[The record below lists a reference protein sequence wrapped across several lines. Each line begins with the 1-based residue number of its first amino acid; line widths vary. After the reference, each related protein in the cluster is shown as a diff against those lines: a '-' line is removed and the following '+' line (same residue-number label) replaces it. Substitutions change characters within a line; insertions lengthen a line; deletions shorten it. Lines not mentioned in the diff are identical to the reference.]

1 MSHFRPV
8 FTAVFVT
15 LFVSISPASAQDQ
28 PLWTEYGLVFPEG
41 ARIPAYMTEVEREYL
56 LVNPPTPEPLRLVPP
71 TGSIYCVPEYAPMEG
86 LLMAWEGY
94 TDVLTAM
101 SVGITS
107 GDPQAKVFMVVDNTT
122 EQNSVYTTLSNA
134 GCDMTRVVF
143 LVRVTDTVWIR
154 DYGPRYIYQDG
165 QRAIIDHTYNRP
177 RPNDN
182 ALNDWLAPYWS
193 QAQYDIP
200 LTHGGGNF
208 HLFGNGDAFM
218 STLILTENPGKTE
231 QQIKD
236 LYSQYQNVDLTIYPG
251 FPTSFD
257 STQHIDMW
265 MLAVDDYKVII
276 GQYASGTG
284 QPYTITENAVANLV
298 SRGYAVYRTPGWN
311 TSGTHYTYTNSVIL
325 NGQVFIPRFGGS
337 YTTQDNQAK
346 AVFQQAFPD
355 KTIRQID
362 CSSIIHA
369 AGAIHCIVMH
379 VPVPSTGLVVTPSD
393 DLVASGPAGGPFTP
407 ASMTYTLRNQGN
419 QPLAYEVTKTADW
432 LSIANAS
439 GTIPSQGN
447 AVVTVLFNTN
457 SEALG
462 HGLHEDVI
470 QFVNLTNHDGDT
482 TRNVALD
489 VDALAVQ
496 YRFSLDADPG
506 WTCEGAW
513 AFGQPSGGG
522 SHNGDP
528 SAGATGANVYGYNLA
543 GDYTNNMPVY
553 ALTTTPIDCR
563 DLTDVELRFQRWLG
577 VERNAFDHAGLY
589 ASNDGSN
596 WTLIW
601 ENPNT
606 TISEA
611 AWAQVTYNISDV
623 ADGQPAVY
631 LRWTMGPTDG
641 STTYPGWNID
651 DVEIWGIETG
661 VPCPGDLDGDLDVDI
676 ADLAMLLAHYGNTG
690 ASPEDG
696 DLDGDGDVDL
706 ADLAALLAVYGT
718 VCP

>member
-182 ALNDWLAPYWS
+182 AFNDWLAPYWS
-193 QAQYDIP
+193 QDQYDIP

-276 GQYASGTG
+276 SQYASGTG

-393 DLVASGPAGGPFTP
+393 DLIASGPAGGPFTP
-407 ASMTYTLRNQGN
+407 ASMAYTLRNQGT

-447 AVVTVLFNTN
+447 TVVTVSFN
-457 SEALG
+457 SHAEALG

-496 YRFSLDADPG
+496 YRFSLDVDPG

-528 SAGATGANVYGYNLA
+528 SAGTTGANVYGYNLA